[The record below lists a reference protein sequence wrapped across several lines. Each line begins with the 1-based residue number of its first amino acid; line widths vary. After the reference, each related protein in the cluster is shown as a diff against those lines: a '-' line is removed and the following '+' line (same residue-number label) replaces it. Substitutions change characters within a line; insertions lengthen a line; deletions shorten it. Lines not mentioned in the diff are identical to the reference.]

1 MFAIVFGV
9 MKKMKN
15 NEGKDGKRRYGRL
28 TWREDSTSDLAR
40 LRKLVYAGAKL
51 RCGELKD
58 CVVDRLEFELES
70 IEGFGRTAYMLMA
83 AEVAEAIRN
92 AGGRPYGSRHA

>member
-1 MFAIVFGV
+1 

-15 NEGKDGKRRYGRL
+15 NEGKDGKRRYGQL

-51 RCGELKD
+51 RWGELKD

-70 IEGFGRTAYMLMA
+70 IEGFGRTAYMTKVLCPSILCGKWM
-83 AEVAEAIRN
+83 VDW
-92 AGGRPYGSRHA
+92 RHAI